1 VHVKPRGATKK
12 PLRSE
17 AARDKSFLA
26 VAERLFATLETFTN
40 FREGELSLDQV
51 TRLNGLPKSTSFRLL
66 QSLEKCGFLIQNN
79 ETGRYSL
86 GERFFALANSGLP
99 YQRLISIAKPFLHSL
114 MLTFGESVNLGVYDE
129 GMVAHIF
136 AIDSPKPYRVTATIG
151 NRANLHCT
159 GMGKS
164 IAAYLRSEELERALL
179 KHGLPAKTSRTL
191 TSTESLLADLATV
204 RQTGV
209 SHDNQEDVEGVE
221 CFAAPLFD
229 KDGALT
235 AAISI
240 SGPSV
245 RMGPQAESMR
255 AAVRETARRISRMLG
270 WNTVEPVDAPKT

>member
-1 VHVKPRGATKK
+1 VNRKGRTKK

-17 AARDKSFLA
+17 TARDKSFLA
-26 VAERLFATLETFTN
+26 VAERLFTTLETFTN
-40 FREGELSLDQV
+40 FRDGELSLDQI

-66 QSLEKCGFLIQNN
+66 QSLEKCGFLAQNS

-86 GERFFALANSGLP
+86 GERFFALTNSGLP
-99 YQRLISIAKPFLHSL
+99 FQRLISIAKPFLHSL

-151 NRANLHCT
+151 NRAHLHCT

-164 IAAYLRSEELERALL
+164 IAAYLLPEELERALL
-179 KHGLPAKTSRTL
+179 KHGLPARTSRTL
-191 TSTESLLADLATV
+191 TSTESLMADLATV

-229 KDGALT
+229 KDGTLV

-245 RMGPQAESMR
+245 RMGPQSQSMR
-255 AAVRETARRISRMLG
+255 AAVGETARRISRMLG
-270 WNTVEPVDAPKT
+270 CHPVESTAAKE